1 LFCRLAATQRID
13 CASRLQLD
21 TLTTHFP
28 QNMANEQ
35 VQGKD
40 FYESVLQFYDH
51 AASFSKL
58 DPGIIAQIR
67 ACNSIYKVNFPVEVD
82 GHVQVFEGIRVQHS
96 HHKLP
101 SKGGI
106 RYSVYVDEEEVMA
119 LATLMTFKCALVDVP
134 FGGAKGGVKIN
145 PRTSSVQT
153 LERVTR
159 RYASELIKKN
169 LIGPGVD
176 VPAPDYG
183 TGSREMAWIADTYLT
198 FKYGDTSA
206 LGCVTG
212 KPVGQGGIRG
222 RTEATGLGV
231 FYGLRELLLDETMLR
246 KMGLSTGIAG
256 KRIIVQGLGNVGY
269 YAAHFCQAE
278 GAIITGIAERE
289 GGIFNPN
296 GLDVGAVFSHR
307 QNTGSILG
315 FAGAQDIADS
325 LDLLEYDCDVLIPAA
340 LENQI
345 HEGNADNIKAKIIA
359 EGANGPTTKAAEQ
372 ILLERGVII
381 LPDLYLNA
389 GGVTVSYFEWLKNLS
404 NVRFGRMGKRAE
416 ESAMKRLVATIERT
430 TGKTITPQER
440 EMIVHGAD
448 EIDLVRSGLED
459 TMITAYHSI
468 RRVMDEVE
476 GITDLRT
483 AAFYNAIEKIG
494 VSYQSLGIF
503 P

>member
-1 LFCRLAATQRID
+1 
-13 CASRLQLD
+13 
-21 TLTTHFP
+21 
-28 QNMANEQ
+28 M
-35 VQGKD
+35 QGKD
-40 FYESVLQFYDH
+40 FYDSVLQFYDQ
-51 AASFSKL
+51 AARFSKL
-58 DPGIIAQIR
+58 DPGILKQIK
-67 ACNSIYKVNFPVEVD
+67 ACNSIYKVNFPVEVE
-82 GHVQVFEGIRVQHS
+82 GKVQVFEGIRVQHS

-106 RYSVYVDEEEVMA
+106 RYSIHVDEDEVKA

-145 PRTSSVQT
+145 PRTSSVET

-169 LIGPGVD
+169 LIGPGTD

-231 FYGLRELLLDETMLR
+231 FFGLRELFADADML
-246 KMGLSTGIAG
+246 KPLGLSSGLAG
-256 KRIIVQGLGNVGY
+256 KRIIVQGLGNVGF
-269 YAAHFCQAE
+269 YAAHYCQQA
-278 GAIITGIAERE
+278 GALITGIAERE
-289 GGIFNPN
+289 GGIYHPD
-296 GLDVGAVFSHR
+296 GLDVESVMKHR
-307 QNTGSILG
+307 ADSGSILDYP
-315 FAGAQDIADS
+315 GAKNVADS
-325 LDLLEYDCDVLIPAA
+325 VDLLEYECEVLLPAA

-345 HEGNADNIKAKIIA
+345 HEGNAARIKAKVVA
-359 EGANGPTTKAAEQ
+359 EGANGPVTRAAEK
-372 ILLERGVII
+372 ILLERGVVL

-416 ESAMKRLVATIERT
+416 EASLQRLVTTIEQS
-430 TGKTITPQER
+430 TGKSISAQER
-440 EMIVHGAD
+440 ALIVHGMD

-459 TMITAYHSI
+459 TMIVAYHEI
-468 RRVMDEVE
+468 RAVMNQVK
-476 GITDLRT
+476 GIQDLRT
-483 AAFYNAIEKIG
+483 AAFYSAIEKVG

>member
-1 LFCRLAATQRID
+1 MPFAGDTHLH
-13 CASRLQLD
+13 SRE
-21 TLTTHFP
+21 TMT
-28 QNMANEQ
+28 NEQ
-35 VQGKD
+35 VKGKD

-169 LIGPGVD
+169 LIGPGMD

-183 TGSREMAWIADTYLT
+183 TGSREMAWIADTYMA
-198 FKYGDTSA
+198 FKYGDTNA

-231 FYGLRELLLDETMLR
+231 FYGLRELLEDEPMLQ
-246 KMGLSTGIAG
+246 KMGLSSGIAG

-269 YAAHFCQAE
+269 YAAHFCQEA
-278 GAIITGIAERE
+278 GALITGIAERE
-289 GGIFNPN
+289 GAIFNDK
-296 GLDVGAVFSHR
+296 GLDVAAVFKHR
-307 QNTGSILG
+307 QETGSILG
-315 FAGAQDIADS
+315 FSGAQDIPQS
-325 LDLLEYDCDVLIPAA
+325 LELLEYECDVLLPAA

-345 HEGNADNIKAKIIA
+345 HEGNASRIKAKVIA
-359 EGANGPTTKAAEQ
+359 EGANGPTTKDAEK
-372 ILLERGVII
+372 ILLERDIVI

-416 ESAMKRLVATIERT
+416 EAAMKRLVDTIERT
-430 TGKTITPQER
+430 TGKKITPEER
-440 EMIVHGAD
+440 QLIVHGAD

-459 TMITAYHSI
+459 TMITAYHAI
-468 RRVMDEVE
+468 RQVMKDVE

-494 VSYQSLGIF
+494 VSYQALGIF

>member
-1 LFCRLAATQRID
+1 
-13 CASRLQLD
+13 
-21 TLTTHFP
+21 
-28 QNMANEQ
+28 MANEQ
-35 VQGKD
+35 AKGKA
-40 FYESVLQFYDH
+40 FYDSVLQFYDH

-58 DPGIIAQIR
+58 APGIIAQIR
-67 ACNSIYKVNFPVEVD
+67 TCNSIYKVNFPVEVD
-82 GHVQVFEGIRVQHS
+82 GQVQVFEGIRVQHS

-106 RYSVYVDEEEVMA
+106 RYSMHVDEDEVMA

-145 PRTSSVQT
+145 PRTTSVQT

-169 LIGPGVD
+169 LIGPGMD

-183 TGSREMAWIADTYLT
+183 TSGREMAWIADTYMT
-198 FKYGDTSA
+198 FKYGDTNA

-231 FYGLRELLLDETMLR
+231 FFGLREMLLDEVMT
-246 KMGLSTGIAG
+246 KKVGLTPGIEG

-269 YAAHFCQAE
+269 HAANFCHKA
-278 GAIITGIAERE
+278 GALITGIAERE
-289 GGIFNPN
+289 GGIYSEK
-296 GLDVGAVFSHR
+296 GLDVAAVFKHR
-307 QNTGSILG
+307 EETGSILG
-315 FAGAQDIADS
+315 FEGAKDLADS
-325 LDLLEYDCDVLIPAA
+325 LELLEYECDVLLPAA

-345 HEGNADNIKAKIIA
+345 HEGNAAKIKAKIIA
-359 EGANGPTTKAAEQ
+359 EGANGPTTQPAEK
-372 ILLERGVII
+372 ILLERGILI

-416 ESAMKRLVATIERT
+416 EGAMRRLVATIERT
-430 TGKTITPQER
+430 TGRTVSEEER
-440 EMIVHGAD
+440 QSIIHGAD
-448 EIDLVRSGLED
+448 EIDLVHSGLED
-459 TMITAYHSI
+459 TMITAYQSI
-468 RRVMDEVE
+468 RKVMDEVP
-476 GITDLRT
+476 GITDMRT
-483 AAFYNAIEKIG
+483 AAFYTAIEKIG